1 MMMLTFVRSKRLGPT
16 CSSMLGMQLV
26 DGYMYTLWLQEK
38 HPDMDY
44 ERKEYAIREEHGNSS
59 YLSNSMARDFRRLY
73 DGHEKFYRDDI
84 WFIF

>member
-26 DGYMYTLWLQEK
+26 VGYMYTLWLQEK

-44 ERKEYAIREEHGNSS
+44 ERKEYAIREEH
-59 YLSNSMARDFRRLY
+59 
-73 DGHEKFYRDDI
+73 
-84 WFIF
+84 